1 MTELERALLALRSDV
16 AWPATPEPAFRLP
29 ERTRRD
35 LRRPALAA
43 LALAVAALAVAF
55 AVPGARSAILHVF
68 RIGGASVERVQ
79 ALPPAQ
85 QRPLA
90 ASLGRPV
97 SRAAARVAFD
107 APVPFPAGVQLYQSG
122 PWVVSA
128 LLSSDDGPVLASEF
142 SSVPAG
148 MVVKKVA
155 TNGTRIQGVSIRSGT
170 RGFWLSGE
178 QHVVLEPTPARLAGN
193 TLLWDDG
200 KLTYRLEG
208 PRLRLATALELA
220 RRFGS

>member
-1 MTELERALLALRSDV
+1 MTELERALLDLRGDV
-16 AWPATPEPAFRLP
+16 AWPATPEPALRFTEP
-29 ERTRRD
+29 ARRD
-35 LRRPALAA
+35 LRRPALAG

-55 AVPGARSAILHVF
+55 AVPSARSAILHFF
-68 RIGGASVERVQ
+68 RIGGATVERVH

-90 ASLGRPV
+90 ASLGQPV

-128 LLSSDDGPVLASEF
+128 LLPSEDGPVLASEL

-155 TNGTRIQGVSIRSGT
+155 MSGTLIRGVSIRPGT
-170 RGFWLSGE
+170 RGFWLSGKE
-178 QHVVLEPTPARLAGN
+178 HVVLEPTPARLAGN

-200 KLTYRLEG
+200 RLTFRLEG
-208 PRLRLATALELA
+208 RRLRLETALALA
-220 RRFGS
+220 RRFGP